1 MDIGKRKDDYVFY
14 EGYEGEKEIIIS
26 LPDIAYH
33 IWDGYFDD
41 IFGNPQSTENGW
53 IGFTRDYNE
62 FINAFEEEC
71 GSGMMIKNNCTF
83 GEALDAIKNGERA
96 KRDGW
101 NGKKQYIQLGFVH
114 EFVTL
119 NGYRHHYHEEMGNKV
134 IVFHGTQGTQ
144 VGWLAS
150 QADMLAEDWIIM
162 EGK

>member
-71 GSGMMIKNNCTF
+71 IECAIEPEEYRWSIDSETGS
-83 GEALDAIKNGERA
+83 RH
-96 KRDGW
+96 
-101 NGKKQYIQLGFVH
+101 IQS
-114 EFVTL
+114 
-119 NGYRHHYHEEMGNKV
+119 
-134 IVFHGTQGTQ
+134 IGTAGT
-144 VGWLAS
+144 VGL
-150 QADMLAEDWIIM
+150 E
-162 EGK
+162 

>member
-71 GSGMMIKNNCTF
+71 IECAIEPEEYLRDLMLYQNQTFSYKETADVLNC
-83 GEALDAIKNGERA
+83 
-96 KRDGW
+96 
-101 NGKKQYIQLGFVH
+101 
-114 EFVTL
+114 L
-119 NGYRHHYHEEMGNKV
+119 N
-134 IVFHGTQGTQ
+134 
-144 VGWLAS
+144 
-150 QADMLAEDWIIM
+150 IIM
-162 EGK
+162 TESKEKNMCVLVSVN